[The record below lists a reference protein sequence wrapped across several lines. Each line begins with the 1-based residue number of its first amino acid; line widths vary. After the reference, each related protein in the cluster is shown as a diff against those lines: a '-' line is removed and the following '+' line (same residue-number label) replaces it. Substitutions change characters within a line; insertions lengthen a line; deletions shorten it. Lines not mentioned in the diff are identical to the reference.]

1 MPRPADGLNGKAP
14 AKSLASPRYRIG
26 LQLSSGVP
34 NRCAERVAL
43 ANVPVAADGRLA
55 VMLRKPTLAFYA
67 RDDRHGA
74 CGPRRPHPIPAR
86 SIRGRGGQIEKC
98 PTESKNVQLKGTSLD
113 PGQGEPQRLQLL
125 GGALLPT
132 PSTPCRRRTGRHSS
146 GTVGREVA
154 LPHAVANGQRKLK
167 PVPTLGSRA
176 RESACRIPIL
186 HQPPQHLTVLVSRA
200 RARSVAISFF
210 PGWIHPPP
218 LFVERGGRA
227 RAAGVV
233 GADFV
238 GSGTVAA
245 QWAAICRCHWELQL
259 DSGLPN
265 RCAVGNTQTFSIL
278 PIASRRRRYPLGVRD
293 LSLGYSDR

>member
-86 SIRGRGGQIEKC
+86 SIRGRGGK
-98 PTESKNVQLKGTSLD
+98 SKNVQLKGTSLD

-132 PSTPCRRRTGRHSS
+132 PCRRRTGRHSS

-154 LPHAVANGQRKLK
+154 LPHAVASGQRKLK

-200 RARSVAISFF
+200 RARGVSRSLFSLARSTHPSLRRKGGVAR
-210 PGWIHPPP
+210 
-218 LFVERGGRA
+218 ERLVWWEPTSSG
-227 RAAGVV
+227 AAQLRHNGPRS
-233 GADFV
+233 ADV
-238 GSGTVAA
+238 TGSCNWTADYQTAVRSGTPRLSRFRQSPAGGDGILWV
-245 QWAAICRCHWELQL
+245 
-259 DSGLPN
+259 SG
-265 RCAVGNTQTFSIL
+265 T
-278 PIASRRRRYPLGVRD
+278 YH
-293 LSLGYSDR
+293 